1 METHSSI
8 LAWEI
13 PFTEESG
20 GLKSIRVTNRTRL
33 KRLSMCTH
41 THTQEGGRERVK
53 RQVEGKREQKRYKT
67 V

>member
-41 THTQEGGRERVK
+41 THTQEGGGERVK

>member
-41 THTQEGGRERVK
+41 THTQERGRERVK

>member
-41 THTQEGGRERVK
+41 AHTQEGGRERVK

>member
-1 METHSSI
+1 METHFSI

>member
-1 METHSSI
+1 METHFSI

-41 THTQEGGRERVK
+41 THTGGGERESKKTGGRKKGAEKV
-53 RQVEGKREQKRYKT
+53 
-67 V
+67 